1 MPKPSLDK
9 ATKKA
14 LLDARSLVEAIVKAD
29 SNEADTRAR
38 VRHIFGTIMG
48 YDTFKHITAEYAI
61 HGAGNTV
68 HCDIAIQLSHEEAS
82 KPDMLVEVKRV
93 NIDLTSKHLGQ
104 AASYA
109 INKGCEWVLLT
120 NSKEWKLYHISFG
133 KPPQTKLIESWNLLK
148 DDLLLLNK
156 KFEIVSY
163 KNVRK
168 QGLDKL
174 WEKRNVLT
182 ANNMLKAILS
192 EESIKLY
199 QRRLK
204 KATGITISPEDIV
217 GSLRHLLNEAA
228 LSEMDKIRIS
238 LPARQKRA
246 KTSKAAKSKST
257 SIEQEV
263 EAILAEKQ
271 SNDRESHA
279 SSG

>member
-1 MPKPSLDK
+1 MPKHSLDK

-29 SNEADTRAR
+29 SNEAETRAR

-61 HGAGNTV
+61 HGAGDAV
-68 HCDIAIQLSHEEAS
+68 YCDIAVQLSHEEPS

-93 NIDLTSKHLGQ
+93 NIDLTLKHLGQ

-133 KPPQTKLIESWNLLK
+133 KPPQTKLIESWDLLK
-148 DDLLLLNK
+148 DAFPVLAK
-156 KFEIVSY
+156 KFEIIGY

-174 WEKRNVLT
+174 WGKWNVLT
-182 ANNMLKAILS
+182 TSNMLKTILA
-192 EESIKLY
+192 EDSIKLY
-199 QRRLK
+199 QRQIK
-204 KATGITISPEDIV
+204 KATKTTVSPEDIV
-217 GSLRHLLNEAA
+217 SSFRHLLNEAA

-238 LPARQKRA
+238 LPARQQRA
-246 KTSKAAKSKST
+246 KTPKAAKSNST
-257 SIEQEV
+257 SIGQQV
-263 EAILAEKQ
+263 EMVDDDAMP
-271 SNDRESHA
+271 SH
-279 SSG
+279 

>member
-14 LLDARSLVEAIVKAD
+14 LLDARNLVEANAKAD
-29 SNEADTRAR
+29 GNEAETRAR
-38 VRHIFGTIMG
+38 IRHIFGKIMG

-61 HGAGNTV
+61 HGAGDAV
-68 HCDIAIQLSHEEAS
+68 HCDIAVQLSHEEPS

-104 AASYA
+104 VAAYA
-109 INKGCEWVLLT
+109 INKGCEWALLT
-120 NSKEWKLYHISFG
+120 NSKEWRLYHISFG
-133 KPPQTKLIESWNLLK
+133 KPPQTKLIESWDLLK

-156 KFEIVSY
+156 KFEIVGY

-182 ANNMLKAILS
+182 ARNMLKAILS

-199 QRRLK
+199 QRRIK
-204 KATGITISPEDIV
+204 KATGVTVSPEDIV
-217 GSLRHLLNEAA
+217 SSFRHLLNESA
-228 LSEMDKIRIS
+228 LPEMDKIKIS
-238 LPARQKRA
+238 LPAKQQRA
-246 KTSKAAKSKST
+246 KTSKTAKSNST
-257 SIEQEV
+257 SIGQQGEMVDDETV
-263 EAILAEKQ
+263 P
-271 SNDRESHA
+271 SH
-279 SSG
+279 

>member
-14 LLDARSLVEAIVKAD
+14 LLDARNLVEANAKD
-29 SNEADTRAR
+29 DGNEAETRAR
-38 VRHIFGTIMG
+38 VRHIFGKIMG

-61 HGAGNTV
+61 HGAGDAV
-68 HCDIAIQLSHEEAS
+68 YCDIAVQLSHEEPS

-133 KPPQTKLIESWNLLK
+133 KPPQTKLIESWDLLK

-156 KFEIVSY
+156 KFEIVGY

-199 QRRLK
+199 QHRIK
-204 KATGITISPEDIV
+204 KATDVTVSPEDIV
-217 GSLRHLLNEAA
+217 GSFRHLLNEAT
-228 LSEMDKIRIS
+228 LSEMDKIKIS
-238 LPARQKRA
+238 LPAKQQRA
-246 KTSKAAKSKST
+246 KTSKAIKSKPASV
-257 SIEQEV
+257 EQEV
-263 EAILAEKQ
+263 EAILAEKDPEGD
-271 SNDRESHA
+271 S
-279 SSG
+279 

>member
-9 ATKKA
+9 DTKKA
-14 LLDARSLVEAIVKAD
+14 LLDARNLVETNAKVD
-29 SNEADTRAR
+29 GNEAETRAR
-38 VRHIFGTIMG
+38 IRHIFGKIMG
-48 YDTFKHITAEYAI
+48 YDVFKHITAEYAI
-61 HGAGNTV
+61 HGAGDTV
-68 HCDIAIQLSHEEAS
+68 HCDIAIQLSHEEPS

-109 INKGCEWVLLT
+109 INNGCEWVLLT
-120 NSKEWKLYHISFG
+120 NSKEWKLYHITFTQ
-133 KPPQTKLIESWNLLK
+133 PPQTKLIESWNLLN
-148 DDLLLLNK
+148 DDLLVLNK

-182 ANNMLKAILS
+182 AKNMLKAILS
-192 EESIKLY
+192 EEAIKLY
-199 QRRLK
+199 QRRIK
-204 KATGITISPEDIV
+204 KATDVTVSPEDIV
-217 GSLRHLLNEAA
+217 GAFRHLLNEAT

-238 LPARQKRA
+238 LPAKQKGA
-246 KTSKAAKSKST
+246 KTSKAAKSKAT
-257 SIEQEV
+257 LIEQEA

-271 SNDRESHA
+271 SNDQGS
-279 SSG
+279 